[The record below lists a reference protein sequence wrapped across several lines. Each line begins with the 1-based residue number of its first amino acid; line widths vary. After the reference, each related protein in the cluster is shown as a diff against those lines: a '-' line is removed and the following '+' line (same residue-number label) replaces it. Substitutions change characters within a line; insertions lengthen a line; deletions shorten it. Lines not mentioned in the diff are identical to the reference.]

1 MQRISIFGVG
11 LLSAGL
17 GMLAPANPQH
27 LFAPTT
33 QPIQTQPHQ
42 SQPHQSQIEQLPAPV
57 PATPQNPA
65 IPQTLSPVQDG
76 PALDPDIPTVPI
88 VPDGGRAP
96 TDLEVLPTPA
106 SGSGE
111 TDITGIIN
119 SSRDLNRA
127 KNLARQAAEIYNGG
141 LQNYRAEMAMHTAG
155 LAAPYTDQGDHWV
168 FNFQGAAPG
177 ATVMTIESEIRV
189 DKGSFRTE
197 VLYNG
202 PIRP

>member
-1 MQRISIFGVG
+1 MRSISIFGVG

-17 GMLAPANPQH
+17 GLPAPANPQH

-33 QPIQTQPHQ
+33 QPIQTQPR
-42 SQPHQSQIEQLPAPV
+42 QSQIEQLPTLAPS
-57 PATPQNPA
+57 
-65 IPQTLSPVQDG
+65 QTLTPVQDG
-76 PALDPDIPTVPI
+76 PALDPDSPTVPI
-88 VPDGGRAP
+88 VPDGGGVP

-111 TDITGIIN
+111 TDITVIIN

-127 KNLARQAAEIYNGG
+127 KNLARQAAEIHNGG

-168 FNFQGAAPG
+168 FRFQGGAPG
-177 ATVMTIESEIRV
+177 AAVMTVETEVRV
-189 DKGSFRTE
+189 EKGSFQTE

>member
-1 MQRISIFGVG
+1 MRSISIFGIG
-11 LLSAGL
+11 LVSAGL
-17 GMLAPANPQH
+17 GMLAPAKAQH

-33 QPIQTQPHQ
+33 QPIQ
-42 SQPHQSQIEQLPAPV
+42 SQPIQSQIEQRPA
-57 PATPQNPA
+57 PATPQTPTTLQILTPA
-65 IPQTLSPVQDG
+65 QDG

-106 SGSGE
+106 NGSGE
-111 TDITGIIN
+111 TDITVIIN

-127 KNLARQAAEIYNGG
+127 KNLARQAAEIHNGG

-168 FNFQGAAPG
+168 FRFQGGAPG
-177 ATVMTIESEIRV
+177 ATVMTVESEVRV
-189 DKGSFRTE
+189 DKGTFRTE

-202 PIRP
+202 PIRPQAVNP